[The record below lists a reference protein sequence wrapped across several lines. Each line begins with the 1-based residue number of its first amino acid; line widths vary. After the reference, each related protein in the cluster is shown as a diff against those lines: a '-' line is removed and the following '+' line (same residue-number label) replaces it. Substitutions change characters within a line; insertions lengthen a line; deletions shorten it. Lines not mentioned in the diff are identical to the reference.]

1 MRLPAALRDALIA
14 ARDAERDQIAFYR
27 ALAIEAERAGQEGV
41 AERVNGL
48 LADEQHHY
56 SRLVARLM
64 ETEGL
69 MGGGVPATLLRDIGW
84 TGWEER
90 ARARERGEIERY
102 VSLLTFEMDA
112 ATRTMLEAF
121 LDAERRHERELG
133 GKWMGA

>member
-1 MRLPAALRDALIA
+1 MA

-27 ALAIEAERAGQEGV
+27 ALAVEADRAGQEVV

-64 ETEGL
+64 EMEGL
-69 MGGGVPATLLRDIGW
+69 GGGQPAAPLRGVGW
-84 TGWEER
+84 TGWEEQ
-90 ARARERGEIERY
+90 ARMRERGEIERY
-102 VSLLTFEMDA
+102 ARLLKLDLDH
-112 ATRTMLEAF
+112 ATRTMIEEF
-121 LDAERRHERELG
+121 LAVERRHEQELG